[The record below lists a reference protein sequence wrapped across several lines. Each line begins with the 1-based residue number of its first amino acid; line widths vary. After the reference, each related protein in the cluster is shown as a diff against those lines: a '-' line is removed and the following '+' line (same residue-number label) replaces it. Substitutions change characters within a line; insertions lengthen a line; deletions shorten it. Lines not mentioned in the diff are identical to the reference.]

1 MSGGGAPENIQD
13 IPIRTNGVLRPS
25 RLFRSM
31 PQFIKRFGGTMVRG
45 YTTYQP
51 LKVFLTASILCL
63 TPALILF
70 LRFLYYYFVLGQGGG
85 RVQSLIIAVAL
96 TVTSAFLATIG
107 ILADMINTNRKLIE
121 DILRRTW
128 CAQG

>member
-1 MSGGGAPENIQD
+1 
-13 IPIRTNGVLRPS
+13 
-25 RLFRSM
+25 
-31 PQFIKRFGGTMVRG
+31 MVRG